1 MKCLRNRYKYVAVL
15 FTVSFLFLGIIIVV
29 ESSIINDIGSAIMP
43 AGICF
48 LLAIVGVVLYIYNF
62 VMSNYY
68 MLSKDGVTEHRYN
81 GTMVNYSYW
90 KDIVRCERTDIK
102 QGRVYCSG
110 IKLVF
115 KDNEYVFSYSRAA
128 IKYISRYCD
137 VGEFMLEEK
146 ASQRSRMWIYIIV
159 VVFIIVWCLM
169 FGRGK

>member
-1 MKCLRNRYKYVAVL
+1 ML
-15 FTVSFLFLGIIIVV
+15 FQYLSGFEPI
-29 ESSIINDIGSAIMP
+29 
-43 AGICF
+43 
-48 LLAIVGVVLYIYNF
+48 LYTTHTN
-62 VMSNYY
+62 
-68 MLSKDGVTEHRYN
+68 E
-81 GTMVNYSYW
+81 
-90 KDIVRCERTDIK
+90 EP
-102 QGRVYCSG
+102 

>member
-15 FTVSFLFLGIIIVV
+15 FTVSFLSLGIIIVV

-43 AGICF
+43 AGLCF

-102 QGRVYCSG
+102 QGRVYARRKS
-110 IKLVF
+110 IP
-115 KDNEYVFSYSRAA
+115 
-128 IKYISRYCD
+128 
-137 VGEFMLEEK
+137 EK
-146 ASQRSRMWIYIIV
+146 ANVDLYNSSCLHYSMGV
-159 VVFIIVWCLM
+159 DVW
-169 FGRGK
+169 

>member
-1 MKCLRNRYKYVAVL
+1 M
-15 FTVSFLFLGIIIVV
+15 V

-43 AGICF
+43 AGLCF

-102 QGRVYCSG
+102 QGRVYARRKS
-110 IKLVF
+110 IP
-115 KDNEYVFSYSRAA
+115 
-128 IKYISRYCD
+128 
-137 VGEFMLEEK
+137 EK
-146 ASQRSRMWIYIIV
+146 ANVDLYNSSCLHYSMGV
-159 VVFIIVWCLM
+159 DVW
-169 FGRGK
+169 

>member
-15 FTVSFLFLGIIIVV
+15 FTVSFLSLGIIIVV

-43 AGICF
+43 AGLCF

-102 QGRVYCSG
+102 QGRVYARRKS
-110 IKLVF
+110 IP
-115 KDNEYVFSYSRAA
+115 
-128 IKYISRYCD
+128 
-137 VGEFMLEEK
+137 EK
-146 ASQRSRMWIYIIV
+146 ANVDLYNSSCLHYSMG
-159 VVFIIVWCLM
+159 LM
-169 FGRGK
+169 FGRG

>member
-1 MKCLRNRYKYVAVL
+1 
-15 FTVSFLFLGIIIVV
+15 
-29 ESSIINDIGSAIMP
+29 
-43 AGICF
+43 
-48 LLAIVGVVLYIYNF
+48 
-62 VMSNYY
+62 